1 MIEHTVMW
9 KFLPGKEE
17 QARRFLDALA
27 ALDGQIP
34 EIRSMKIG
42 VRIGEKN
49 DADAILTVTFDSL
62 QALERYKNDPR
73 HVAVSAMCREI
84 RAARYAIDCE
94 K

>member
-9 KFLPGKEE
+9 KFLPGKEDE
-17 QARRFLDALA
+17 ARRFLDALA
-27 ALDGQIP
+27 
-34 EIRSMKIG
+34 
-42 VRIGEKN
+42 
-49 DADAILTVTFDSL
+49 
-62 QALERYKNDPR
+62 ALERYKNDPR

>member
-9 KFLPGKEE
+9 KFLPGKEDE
-17 QARRFLDALA
+17 ARRFLDALA

-62 QALERYKNDPR
+62 QALERYKKDPR
-73 HVAVSAMCREI
+73 HVAVSTLCKSIRE
-84 RAARYAIDCE
+84 ARGAVDFEI
-94 K
+94 